1 MFPRKINSR
10 VAARQPL
17 RGDVLF
23 SSLPRMKKACALM
36 FALIHILSCLKYE
49 KGKKNCPRILSRPQ
63 EQDGDRIL
71 EALSLALLEAGRKGI
86 SEGEILSEKVFFEFP
101 GARSHCA

>member
-49 KGKKNCPRILSRPQ
+49 KGKKKLPTYFVSSSRARRGSYFGGTFSRFVGSR
-63 EQDGDRIL
+63 EEGDFR
-71 EALSLALLEAGRKGI
+71 G
-86 SEGEILSEKVFFEFP
+86 
-101 GARSHCA
+101 